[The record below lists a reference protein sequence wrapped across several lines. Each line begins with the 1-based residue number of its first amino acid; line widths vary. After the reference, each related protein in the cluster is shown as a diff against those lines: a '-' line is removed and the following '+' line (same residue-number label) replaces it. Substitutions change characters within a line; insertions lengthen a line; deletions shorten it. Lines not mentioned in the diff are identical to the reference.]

1 MFFFSFNNEEPQ
13 VVDVTNIEQYVA
25 AQENIKKTEDK
36 ISQIEESSNEYVD
49 DSEPWAAALEEQK
62 QKVRDFIE
70 KYPAYNTKTLGDNM
84 TYLVEQ
90 HGMKISDLETVLG
103 LSAGYIS
110 RTLGAEAK
118 RRMSIDSVWKIS
130 ELFQV
135 NIDDLLTRDLS
146 KPTESINLVIDFI
159 HKLKQETDAGDIHW
173 TVLGPLGRKGTE
185 LLYEEKTDHNGKTT
199 YTYAPENVEGEYG
212 FFYEDG
218 DIYKVELS
226 IGEVFIVPVS
236 NFGPGGYDIL
246 LFEDGEGYAPSGFT
260 VICSTS
266 NEFTGTLSTEAAKLV
281 KSINEHKND
290 YFVTARAKQIISNYL
305 NPAFSETDDEMP
317 FN

>member
-1 MFFFSFNNEEPQ
+1 MFFFFFNDKEPQ

-36 ISQIEESSNEYVD
+36 ITQIEESSSEYVED
-49 DSEPWAAALEEQK
+49 AEPWAAALEEQK

-70 KYPAYNTKTLGDNM
+70 NYPAYNAKIFGDNM
-84 TYLVEQ
+84 AYLVEQ
-90 HGMKISDLETVLG
+90 HRMKISDLETVLG

-110 RTLGAEAK
+110 RTLGADAK

-135 NIDDLLTRDLS
+135 NMDDLLTRDLS
-146 KPTESINLVIDFI
+146 KPTEAINPLIDFI
-159 HKLKQETDAGDIHW
+159 HKLKEETDAGVIHW
-173 TVLGPLGRKGTE
+173 KTLGQLGGKGTE
-185 LLYEEKTDHNGKTT
+185 LLYNETTDSSGKKV
-199 YTYAPENVEGEYG
+199 YTYAPENVEGECG

-226 IGEVFIVPVS
+226 IGEVYLVPVS
-236 NFGPGGYDIL
+236 DFGPMGYDLL
-246 LFEDGEGYAPSGFT
+246 LFEDGESYGPSGFT

-266 NEFTGTLSTEAAKLV
+266 NEFTGTLTAEATKLV

-290 YFVTARAKQIISNYL
+290 YFVTARAKQIISSYL
-305 NPAFSETDDEMP
+305 NPGTFDTDDEMP